1 MTTGGHPPPISAEV
15 LFNVQRRGLSAEM
28 IMKYTMKVYKN
39 SDDHAAYMKARSDGA
54 RNGQSFEWAGH
65 RWAYEVTSFD
75 DAGNYDLLYRFDDK
89 PYPEEVSVTTDDM
102 TIRDYFAA
110 KAMQGII
117 SSECNYGAFSDL
129 ASDAYS
135 IADAMLRAREAS

>member
-1 MTTGGHPPPISAEV
+1 MGKQNNGGAAFPGFDYYRSKPLPAEAQGMT
-15 LFNVQRRGLSAEM
+15 L
-28 IMKYTMKVYKN
+28 
-39 SDDHAAYMKARSDGA
+39 
-54 RNGQSFEWAGH
+54 
-65 RWAYEVTSFD
+65 
-75 DAGNYDLLYRFDDK
+75 
-89 PYPEEVSVTTDDM
+89 
-102 TIRDYFAA
+102 RDYFAA

>member
-1 MTTGGHPPPISAEV
+1 
-15 LFNVQRRGLSAEM
+15 
-28 IMKYTMKVYKN
+28 
-39 SDDHAAYMKARSDGA
+39 
-54 RNGQSFEWAGH
+54 
-65 RWAYEVTSFD
+65 
-75 DAGNYDLLYRFDDK
+75 
-89 PYPEEVSVTTDDM
+89 M

-135 IADAMLRAREAS
+135 IADAMLLAREAS